1 MLTHTD
7 KAAPGH
13 KLSVFKSLCQVHL
26 SFPFFSSARL
36 LFIMTDAGS
45 ETGQTNPSSGSDGP
59 ESGVFMWVVSG
70 CVILLLVII
79 ILLAVLWRY
88 HRRHC
93 VPDSQRSA
101 SMSLNTLAAPKRDS
115 ISSDNNGSDRSD
127 VVFPLRAS
135 DSMICRHYERVGCDY
150 GPPVYIVQEI
160 TPQSPTNL
168 YYKV

>member
-1 MLTHTD
+1 M
-7 KAAPGH
+7 
-13 KLSVFKSLCQVHL
+13 KLFLNLCVVCPDLLSHL
-26 SFPFFSSARL
+26 SFSVLFSVSP
-36 LFIMTDAGS
+36 LFLMTGS
-45 ETGQTNPSSGSDGP
+45 ETGQTNPSGSGGP
-59 ESGVFMWVVSG
+59 EPGLFMWVVSG

-88 HRRHC
+88 HRRRC
-93 VPDSQRSA
+93 VPDSQQSA
-101 SMSLNTLAAPKRDS
+101 SVSLNTLAVPKRDS

-135 DSMICRHYERVGCDY
+135 DSMICRHYERVSTDY

-160 TPQSPTNL
+160 TPQSPTNI